1 MPQTNLVEGDT
12 QEVCVVLGSGVLESG
27 VITVPLIIGLE
38 IPPIES
44 PTPSATCESSSPI
57 NYTGMRFG
65 SFARTCVH

>member
-1 MPQTNLVEGDT
+1 MNLVEGDT
-12 QEVCVVLGSGVLESG
+12 PEVCVVLESG

-65 SFARTCVH
+65 SFARTCMH